1 MQGIETYNTKE
12 SFKVVKVHYTA
23 DPDKRSIEAIA
34 ELEKG
39 YPGGRTGSAW
49 RKEMEIDFTAYSGQL
64 LCYNILQEYRHKIIQ
79 ERTVHPHFN
88 KYGSLDWGRN
98 NPASFHTYI
107 VEDKK
112 HIHSAYEIY
121 GNGMSIQV
129 FSDLIKASPYYKD
142 LHWISADP
150 SIWNR
155 TQETKE
161 GLRSLTD
168 LFSDEGINLI
178 KGKSRDDTFA
188 INELLDRWYNLNE
201 KEPRYTISSRCPK
214 QIWEL
219 ERIRYRELSTA
230 MVDKSNPDEQLVDK
244 DNHAWDDWKYFIST
258 WISEGHLDTSTPI
271 LKGSVAEIMAKDEA
285 EAKDWKSKYRDNGLR
300 LRK

>member
-1 MQGIETYNTKE
+1 MQGIDEYRTKE
-12 SFKVVKVHYTA
+12 SFKVIKVHYTA
-23 DPDKRSIEAIA
+23 DPDKSSKEAIA

-39 YPGGRTGSAW
+39 YPGGKTGSAW

-64 LCYNILQEYRHKIIQ
+64 LCYNILQEFRNKIIQ
-79 ERTVHPHFN
+79 ERVCQSHFN

-112 HIHSAYEIY
+112 HIHSAYEVY
-121 GNGMSIQV
+121 GNGMSVPI
-129 FSDLIKASPYYKD
+129 FASLIKGSPFYKD

-150 SIWNR
+150 SIWNK
-155 TQETKE
+155 TQETKQ
-161 GLRSLTD
+161 GLRSLAD
-168 LFSDEGINLI
+168 MFQDEGINLI
-178 KGKSRDDTFA
+178 KGKSRDDTLA

-201 KEPRYTISSRCPK
+201 NEARYTLSPKCPK

-219 ERIRYRELSTA
+219 ERIRYKELSTA
-230 MVDKSNPDEQLVDK
+230 MVDKSNPEEQLVDK

-258 WISEGHLDTSTPI
+258 WITEGHLDTSVKPER
-271 LKGSVAEIMAKDEA
+271 GSVAEIMAREEA
-285 EAKDWKSKYRDNGLR
+285 LAKNWRGK
-300 LRK
+300 